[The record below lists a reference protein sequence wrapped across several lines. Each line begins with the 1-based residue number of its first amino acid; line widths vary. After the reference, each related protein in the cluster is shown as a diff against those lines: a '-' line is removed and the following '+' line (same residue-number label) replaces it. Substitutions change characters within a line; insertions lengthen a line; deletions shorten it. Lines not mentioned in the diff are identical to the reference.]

1 MSSGFSNLDWFIF
14 GLYFLILAISS
25 YMLSRIKIDS
35 TRDYFVSKN
44 SMPMLAVAIS
54 IVATSQSA
62 ATFLGASEYSY
73 KGDLSFIGFYFS
85 AFLAI
90 LFVSYVLVPRF
101 YTIKAITVYEL
112 LEHRYGSG
120 AKRQAGIMFIVG
132 RIIASGARLYIG
144 SIAISM
150 ILFSDIEFVH
160 IVLSTALLLLGA
172 LSYTYFGGI
181 KSIIF
186 SDVIQALIYIGAG
199 IVVAFHLYST
209 LDGVDIYS
217 ILNQENKL
225 KVFDTSLSTQFN
237 IFALLSG
244 WLLLNIAAF
253 GLDQDMTQ
261 RVLTCK
267 NTNEATKSLLFS
279 ILVTTIVVGLF
290 LTIGLL
296 LYLFYLHS
304 ETTQNFK
311 GESVTIF
318 MHYILNEL
326 PDGLKAV
333 ATIGVVATTL
343 SSTNSVLGALA
354 SVGIEDIYKPWMQKR
369 KNVDDKALLRAS
381 KIAVLFFTLMLF
393 LMALLSYFWQ
403 KYTSHSLINFAL
415 GVMAYSYTGL
425 LGVYFSAIFTK
436 RGNSKTTLLALMVGF
451 LSVVLLGDFGLK
463 LPFAHQITIGTILAF
478 LSVQLGKSK

>member
-1 MSSGFSNLDWFIF
+1 MHSSFSLLDWFIF

-35 TRDYFVSKN
+35 TREYFVSKN

-73 KGDLSFIGFYFS
+73 KGDLSFIGFYAS

-101 YTIKAITVYEL
+101 YAIKAITVYEL

-120 AKRQAGIMFIVG
+120 AKKQAGVMFIVG

-150 ILFSDIEFVH
+150 ILFSDIEFIH
-160 IVLSTALLLLGA
+160 IALSTALLLLGA

-186 SDVIQALIYIGAG
+186 SDVIQAIIYISAG
-199 IVVAFHLYST
+199 VMVAFHLYSA

-217 ILNQENKL
+217 LLVQDNKL
-225 KVFDTSLSTQFN
+225 KVFDTSPNGQFS

-267 NTNEATKSLLFS
+267 NTNEATKSLLVS
-279 ILVTTIVVGLF
+279 IIITTIVVGLF
-290 LTIGLL
+290 LAIGLL

-304 ETTQNFK
+304 EATQSFR

-354 SVGIEDIYKPWMQKR
+354 SVAIEDLYRPMM
-369 KNVDDKALLRAS
+369 KNKNEAHFVKAS

-393 LMALLSYFWQ
+393 LMAIISYFWQ

-436 RGNSKTTLLALMVGF
+436 RGNSKTTLIALFVGF
-451 LSVVLLGDFGLK
+451 LSVILLGDFGLK
-463 LPFAHQITIGTILAF
+463 LPFAYQITTGTILAF
-478 LSVQLGKSK
+478 LSVQLGRSR